1 MNMDKLFETEWFKE
15 LFEVNAGLVFDIDDI
30 SSTAVENPPTDEPIV
45 VIQRPYTQET
55 RDILSKWRAKG
66 VRFYVLHISDEYG
79 QDPIDFYVWE
89 ECKGVLRNYVRPDV
103 TESEKV
109 KVIPLGYH
117 WAANEKEKDMP
128 KPTER
133 ELTWSFVGTGW
144 QGRREKLE
152 ILKKIPFEQ
161 GKQKLILQDNWDSKE
176 KLGREEMLQL
186 YLN

>member
-1 MNMDKLFETEWFKE
+1 
-15 LFEVNAGLVFDIDDI
+15 V
-30 SSTAVENPPTDEPIV
+30 
-45 VIQRPYTQET
+45 
-55 RDILSKWRAKG
+55 
-66 VRFYVLHISDEYG
+66 
-79 QDPIDFYVWE
+79 
-89 ECKGVLRNYVRPDV
+89 DV
-103 TESEKV
+103 KQLNTLK
-109 KVIPLGYH
+109 
-117 WAANEKEKDMP
+117 ATTNEKEKDMP

-186 YLN
+186 YLNSWCIPCPGGQNPETSCDA